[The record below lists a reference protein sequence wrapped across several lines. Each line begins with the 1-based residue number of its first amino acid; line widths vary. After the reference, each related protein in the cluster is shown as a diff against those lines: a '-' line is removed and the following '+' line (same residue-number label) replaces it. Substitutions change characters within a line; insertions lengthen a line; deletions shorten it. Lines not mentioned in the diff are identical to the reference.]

1 MPLLRTDGDASI
13 KYKRKNTKG
22 LAVCGTI
29 QCLAVC
35 GNCFVRIF
43 VLGFVRSRIWI
54 VAVFFLK
61 FFLSPSVF
69 IYIYKKSSQILNLN
83 SLLKC

>member
-29 QCLAVC
+29 QCLAVF
-35 GNCFVRIF
+35 GNCFVRFF

-61 FFLSPSVF
+61 FFYHQVYLYIF
-69 IYIYKKSSQILNLN
+69 IKNH
-83 SLLKC
+83 LKF